1 MKYYPVFLDVQGR
14 RCLVVGGGGVAQ
26 RKVRGLVEA
35 GAQVTVIS
43 PELTSSLRRLVNK
56 KRITHLPRRYRK
68 GDLRGY
74 FLVYGATDHSST
86 QNLIAAGVKSSA
98 VLLNIVD
105 RPGLCNFIAPAIVKR
120 GDLILAISTGGAS
133 PALAKKLRGEL
144 EQSFGPEYAR
154 ALRFLQ
160 SLRKKLMASSLP
172 SSERHRIFTQLVRSP
187 LLKYF
192 RDGDRTKIEAL
203 LGRIVG
209 RKQRLSDLGF
219 RL

>member
-56 KRITHLPRRYRK
+56 KRIRHLARRYRK

-74 FLVYGATDHSST
+74 FLVYGATDDPST
-86 QNLIAAGVKSSA
+86 QNSIAARIKSSA

-133 PALAKKLRGEL
+133 PALAKKLREEL

-160 SLRKKLMASSLP
+160 SLRKKLMTSSLP

-187 LLKYF
+187 LLRHF
-192 RDGDRTKIEAL
+192 REGKRRKIEAL
-203 LGRIVG
+203 LSRIIG
-209 RKQRLSDLGF
+209 RKRRLSDLGF

>member
-14 RCLVVGGGGVAQ
+14 RCLVVGGGRVAQ

-35 GAQVTVIS
+35 GAQVTVLS
-43 PELTSSLRRLVNK
+43 PELTPSLRRLVNK
-56 KRITHLPRRYRK
+56 RKIRHVARRYRK

-74 FLVYGATDHSST
+74 FLVYGATDDAST
-86 QNLIAAGVKSSA
+86 QNLIAAGIKQSA

-105 RPGLCNFIAPAIVKR
+105 RPGLCNFIAPAVVKR

-133 PALAKKLRGEL
+133 PALAKKLRQEL
-144 EQSFGPEYAR
+144 EQSLGPEYAR

-160 SLRKKLMASSLP
+160 SLRKKLIASSLP
-172 SSERHRIFTQLVRSP
+172 PSERNRIFTRLVRSP
-187 LLKYF
+187 LLRYF
-192 RDGDRTKIEAL
+192 REGKKGKIEAL
-203 LGRIVG
+203 LNRTVG
-209 RKQRLSDLGF
+209 RKRRLSDLGF